1 MERRVIPESEN
12 RLVILYAMG
21 VLGPV
26 TGAQLLQFMVEL
38 DLMNYITLQLSMGEL
53 EEQGQILRRAHPGDA
68 LWDMTPEGRFT
79 LESFGRRI
87 PQSRRKRMDREAGG
101 YRARFRQ
108 EQLATAESFTLPDG
122 TACMRLRLQEER
134 SSLMELTLHVPAG
147 QVPTT
152 LEDRW
157 RRCAQ
162 TVYEAVIAALTE
174 GYAPDAPLPPTS
186 EDTVRQVGEGEWLLM
201 LSSGPDQPEI
211 ALLMPMPGEHLA
223 RWCAARWPEAGEA
236 LRRQVIRQ
244 LEEADGSLS
253 PAEEVSDKGE

>member
-21 VLGPV
+21 LLGPV
-26 TGAQLLQFMVEL
+26 TGAQLLEFMVEL
-38 DLMNYITLQLSMGEL
+38 NLMNYITLQLSMGEL
-53 EEQGQILRRAHPGDA
+53 EAQGAISRRAHPGEA

-87 PQSRRKRMDREAGG
+87 PQSRRERMDREAGA

-108 EQLATAESFTLPDG
+108 EQLATAEALDLPDG
-122 TACMRLRLQEER
+122 AACLRLRLQEER
-134 SSLMELTLHVPAG
+134 ASLMELTLYVPAG

-152 LEDRW
+152 LEKRW

-174 GYAPDAPLPPTS
+174 GYAPDAAVPPVT
-186 EDTVRQVGEGEWLLM
+186 DGAVREVGEGEWLAM
-201 LSSGPDQPEI
+201 LSDESGKPDISLWLP
-211 ALLMPMPGEHLA
+211 LPGEPLA
-223 RWCAARWPEAGEA
+223 RWCAARWPEAREA
-236 LRRQVIRQ
+236 LRKLILRQ
-244 LEEADGSLS
+244 LEQAAEPSRGS
-253 PAEEVSDKGE
+253 V